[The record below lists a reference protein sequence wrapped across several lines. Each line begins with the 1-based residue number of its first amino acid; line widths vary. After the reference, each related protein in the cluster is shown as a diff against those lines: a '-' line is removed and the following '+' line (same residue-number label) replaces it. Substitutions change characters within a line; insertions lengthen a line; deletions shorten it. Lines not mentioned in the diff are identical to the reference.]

1 MTDDFEG
8 EDEED
13 EKESEKEKKEE
24 EGEQD
29 LGDVGDEHDSSEE
42 EMVRERGKA
51 EDAPPTLLER
61 GSPSL
66 TSCE

>member
-1 MTDDFEG
+1 MDDFEG
-8 EDEED
+8 EDEEE
-13 EKESEKEKKEE
+13 EKESEKEEKEE

-29 LGDVGDEHDSSEE
+29 LGDVGDEHDIT
-42 EMVRERGKA
+42 RERGKV